1 MEDQT
6 WIARNKDGKLRL
18 FTLSKPWMVDSI
30 WIDAQ
35 WVNQGTYSIGQEVS
49 DPKLLNDFQ
58 YLNWGDEPVKININE
73 YTL

>member
-1 MEDQT
+1 MYQT
-6 WIARNKDGKLRL
+6 WIARNKNGELRS
-18 FTLSKPWMVDSI
+18 FNLSKPWRVGPI

-49 DPKLLNDFQ
+49 DPKILKDFQ
-58 YLNWGDEPVKININE
+58 YLNWEDKPVKINTYE